1 MDVTSCSHAADRTS
15 RNQVD
20 ADENIVTVQGGIRL
34 KNLHP
39 QLRKHGLALSSLG
52 SISDQTL
59 AGAIATATHGSSLQY
74 GNLSSCVRS
83 VTIVTG
89 QDDVPI
95 VTANEKE
102 HNELFQASRCG
113 LGMPGVITRIS
124 IQCEKAFNLEEEV
137 FSMRTEAFIQA
148 LGDGGPQSI
157 AQSSQHVRAWWH
169 PQAGQ
174 IRVSRMNRT
183 SRPAYPTSDSLS
195 FLTRVIRSIK
205 DWIRDRAIGYHWHQI
220 GLLIGRVFP
229 SFLTIHARFMYA
241 TTARPGGMLD
251 TMPLRNFSE
260 MGQAETVAKA
270 GIEEKTEQIQRRL
283 ALSFPRCSPT
293 TTRVGDSVSIFNYD
307 CLFPQY
313 TYEGVVP
320 LERTSACLTEMK
332 DWLEGEMQRTGGLR
346 HHFPIEIRFSPAD
359 DVWMSPTY
367 QMPGCYIGIVQY
379 K

>member
-1 MDVTSCSHAADRTS
+1 MTVITAQEDAPIIT
-15 RNQVD
+15 
-20 ADENIVTVQGGIRL
+20 ADEAE
-34 KNLHP
+34 H
-39 QLRKHGLALSSLG
+39 
-52 SISDQTL
+52 
-59 AGAIATATHGSSLQY
+59 
-74 GNLSSCVRS
+74 
-83 VTIVTG
+83 
-89 QDDVPI
+89 DD
-95 VTANEKE
+95 
-102 HNELFQASRCG
+102 LFQASRCG
-113 LGMPGVITRIS
+113 LGMTGMITRIS

-137 FSMRTEAFIQA
+137 FSMRTEAFIEA

-183 SRPAYPTSDSLS
+183 SKPVYPTLGSLS
-195 FLTRVIRSIK
+195 LFSRLAKTIK

-229 SFLTIHARFMYA
+229 SFLTMHARFMYA
-241 TTARPGGMLD
+241 MTAKPGGKLD
-251 TMPLRNFSE
+251 TTPLRDFSE
-260 MGQAETVAKA
+260 TRQAELVVDAAKD
-270 GIEEKTEQIQRRL
+270 EKTEQIQRRL
-283 ALSFPRCSPT
+283 ALSLPRSSPT
-293 TTRVGDSVSIFNYD
+293 TSRVGDSLSIFNYD

-320 LERTSACLTEMK
+320 LERTAACLTEMK
-332 DWLEGEMQRTGGLR
+332 EWLEGEMHRIGGLR

-367 QMPGCYIGIVQY
+367 QMAGCYIGIVQY